1 MYADLDSLLTEKPYC
16 FPLGFLTACLSFY
29 CGKTKILNFNLI
41 YMKDMKDA
49 WSGVLTICMEKPEI
63 PVGNQMVCAISFGK
77 LQKMW
82 LSRQWGHFSRSWAVI
97 GGDETFLLFSVCST
111 DLDILCGSLISHQ
124 VKFYSFMFM
133 QKISTQVVCVN
144 AKPSRFPRVN

>member
-1 MYADLDSLLTEKPYC
+1 MSFFLLWQNKNLELESDLHERHER
-16 FPLGFLTACLSFY
+16 CLIRGAYHLHGKTSNSG
-29 CGKTKILNFNLI
+29 GKTKWFVPFLLESFR
-41 YMKDMKDA
+41 KC
-49 WSGVLTICMEKPEI
+49 GCQ
-63 PVGNQMVCAISFGK
+63 VGS
-77 LQKMW
+77 LQ
-82 LSRQWGHFSRSWAVI
+82 SSWAVI
-97 GGDETFLLFSVCST
+97 GGDETFLLFLVCST

>member
-1 MYADLDSLLTEKPYC
+1 
-16 FPLGFLTACLSFY
+16 
-29 CGKTKILNFNLI
+29 
-41 YMKDMKDA
+41 
-49 WSGVLTICMEKPEI
+49 MEKPEI
-63 PVGNQMVCAISFGK
+63 PVGKPNGLCHFFWKASENVAVK
-77 LQKMW
+77 
-82 LSRQWGHFSRSWAVI
+82 WGHFSRSSAVI